1 MQILKSLVFVPV
13 WLLAATLSLALP
25 TMDLEIAAGEEP
37 AVAAASAAALDSA
50 ALAESA
56 GTRPCPKRISS
67 RRDGRYEPSRGPRCA
82 SWLSPRRSG

>member
-1 MQILKSLVFVPV
+1 MPILKSLVFVPV

-37 AVAAASAAALDSA
+37 AVAAALDSA

-56 GTRPCPKRISS
+56 GTRP
-67 RRDGRYEPSRGPRCA
+67 
-82 SWLSPRRSG
+82 